1 MKNHDQSNWVILEI
15 IRDYLYSYINFQSFY
30 EKYKKGTLTF
40 DNDVERFINDKDTS
54 LPLYSLKQSCHMFF
68 RYPDEEKISDE
79 EKLFD
84 LAIGSIF
91 HEAMKIRENLY
102 MLQVYKP
109 RFMQIRSDKATS
121 DYERH
126 LLREFKKMGIR
137 TERRLAESMSEV
149 RRLFK
154 ETLKQLTGFL
164 PRYKDNPVLIR
175 FLLRNKDLLQ
185 QAFGERKGLKII
197 SDLFPGGLGEAYDV
211 EGRSY
216 LRSEHYDLAAD
227 FFRQALRYRP
237 EDHELKVLY
246 LFARGMD
253 GYFKNK
259 YQETLRNF
267 HKLLPLV
274 GTLEDGRGYRAK
286 AEEVCRKIGRAYLE
300 DKKKKLGMIALQL
313 ADTIKGLSNGPV
325 ASS

>member
-1 MKNHDQSNWVILEI
+1 MKNHDKSNWVILEI

-30 EKYKKGTLTF
+30 EKYKKGALTF
-40 DNDVERFINDKDTS
+40 ENDVEKFINDKDTT

-68 RYPDEEKISDE
+68 RYQEGGEISDE

-91 HEAMKIRENLY
+91 HEAMKIRESLY

-109 RFMQIRSDKATS
+109 RFMQIGSDKVTS
-121 DYERH
+121 DHERH

-154 ETLKQLTGFL
+154 ETLEQLTGFL

-185 QAFGERKGLKII
+185 RAFGERKGLKII

-216 LRSEHYDLAAD
+216 LRSEHYDLATD

-237 EDHELKVLY
+237 EDRELKVLY
-246 LFARGMD
+246 LFSRGMD

-267 HKLLPLV
+267 HRLLPLI
-274 GTLEDGRGYRAK
+274 GSLEDGGGYRQM

-313 ADTIKGLSNGPV
+313 AETIKGVPNGPV

>member
-1 MKNHDQSNWVILEI
+1 MKNHDKSNWVILEI

-30 EKYKKGTLTF
+30 EKYKNGTLIF
-40 DNDVERFINDKDTS
+40 ENDVERFINDKDS
-54 LPLYSLKQSCHMFF
+54 ALPLYSLKQSCHMFF
-68 RYPDEEKISDE
+68 RYQEGEDISDE

-84 LAIGSIF
+84 LAIGAIF
-91 HEAMKIRENLY
+91 HEAMKIRESLY

-109 RFMQIRSDKATS
+109 RFMQIGGDKSTS
-121 DYERH
+121 DHERH

-137 TERRLAESMSEV
+137 TEKRLAESMTEV

-154 ETLKQLTGFL
+154 ETLEQLTGFL

-175 FLLRNKDLLQ
+175 FLLRNKELLQ
-185 QAFGERKGLKII
+185 QAFGERKGMKII
-197 SDLFPGGLGEAYDV
+197 SDLFSGGLAEAYDV

-237 EDHELKVLY
+237 DDRELKVLN

-267 HKLLPLV
+267 HRLLPLV
-274 GTLEDGRGYRAK
+274 GNLEDGGGYRAK
-286 AEEVCRKIGRAYLE
+286 AEEVCRKIGRTYLE
-300 DKKKKLGMIALQL
+300 DRKKKLGMIALQL
-313 ADTIKGLSNGPV
+313 ADTIKGSLNGPV

>member
-1 MKNHDQSNWVILEI
+1 MKNNDKSNWVILEI
-15 IRDYLYSYINFQSFY
+15 IRDYLYSYVNFQSFY
-30 EKYKKGTLTF
+30 EKYKSDNLNF
-40 DNDVERFINDKDTS
+40 DDDVEKFINDKDST

-68 RYPDEEKISDE
+68 RYQGEEKCSDE
-79 EKLFD
+79 EMLFD
-84 LAIGSIF
+84 LAVGSIF
-91 HEAMKIRENLY
+91 HEAMKIRESLY

-109 RFMQIRSDKATS
+109 RFMQIRSNQETS

-126 LLREFKKMGIR
+126 LLREFQKMGVR
-137 TERRLAESMSEV
+137 TERRLAESMGEV

-154 ETLKQLTGFL
+154 DTLKQLTGLL

-197 SDLFPGGLGEAYDV
+197 ADLFPGGLGEAYDV
-211 EGRSY
+211 EGKSY
-216 LRSEHYDLAAD
+216 LKSEHYDLAAD
-227 FFRQALRYRP
+227 FFRQALKYRP
-237 EDHELKVLY
+237 DDGELKVLY

-253 GYFKNK
+253 GYFNNK
-259 YQETLRNF
+259 YQETLRTF

-274 GTLEDGRGYRAK
+274 GTLENGREYRAK

-300 DKKKKLGMIALQL
+300 DKKKKLGVIALQL
-313 ADTIKGLSNGPV
+313 ADTIKGLPNNR
-325 ASS
+325 